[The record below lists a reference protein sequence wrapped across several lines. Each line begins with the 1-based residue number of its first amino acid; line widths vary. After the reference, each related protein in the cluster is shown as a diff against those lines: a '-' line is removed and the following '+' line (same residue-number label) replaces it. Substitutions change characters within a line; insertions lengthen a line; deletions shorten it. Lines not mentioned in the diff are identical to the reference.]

1 MLLSLLYALLNKILI
16 IYAKLEGMST
26 RKRTELIQATVQEV
40 RKFLAAGIL
49 FNEKVAADLGLN
61 GTDLQF
67 LNMLELE
74 GSATPGD
81 LARYSGLTTGGV
93 TVVLDRLEKAGYVR
107 RAPNPKDRRSN
118 IIRPVPA
125 RLLELYLIYKSK
137 GDLVV
142 EALSEFSDRELQVI
156 LRFLQKAHG

>member
-1 MLLSLLYALLNKILI
+1 M
-16 IYAKLEGMST
+16 MST
-26 RKRTELIQATVQEV
+26 RKRSELIEAMVQEV

-49 FNEKVAADLGLN
+49 FNEKVAAELGLN

-67 LNMLELE
+67 LNLLELQ

-81 LARYSGLTTGGV
+81 LARWSGLTTGGV
-93 TVVLDRLEKAGYVR
+93 TVAVDRLEKAGYVKR
-107 RAPNPKDRRSN
+107 QPNPKDRRSN

-137 GDLVV
+137 GELVV
-142 EALSEFSDRELQVI
+142 SVLSKFSDRELEVI
-156 LRFLQKAHG
+156 RRFLKRTNGAEPAS

>member
-1 MLLSLLYALLNKILI
+1 
-16 IYAKLEGMST
+16 MSS
-26 RKRTELIQATVQEV
+26 RKRSELIEAMVQEV

-49 FNEKVAADLGLN
+49 FNEKVAAELGLN

-67 LNMLELE
+67 LNLLELQ

-81 LARYSGLTTGGV
+81 LARWSGLTTGGV
-93 TVVLDRLEKAGYVR
+93 TVAVDRLEKAGYVKR
-107 RAPNPKDRRSN
+107 QPNPKDRRSN

-137 GDLVV
+137 GELVV
-142 EALSEFSDRELQVI
+142 SVLSKFSDRELEVI
-156 LRFLQKAHG
+156 RRFLKRTNGAEPAS

>member
-1 MLLSLLYALLNKILI
+1 
-16 IYAKLEGMST
+16 
-26 RKRTELIQATVQEV
+26 V

-49 FNEKVAADLGLN
+49 FNEKVAAELGLN

-67 LNMLELE
+67 LNLLELQ

-81 LARYSGLTTGGV
+81 LARWSGLTTGGV
-93 TVVLDRLEKAGYVR
+93 TVAVDRLEKAGYVKR
-107 RAPNPKDRRSN
+107 QPNPKDRRSN

-137 GDLVV
+137 GELVV
-142 EALSEFSDRELQVI
+142 SVLSKFSDRELEVI
-156 LRFLQKAHG
+156 RRFLKRTNGAEPAS

>member
-1 MLLSLLYALLNKILI
+1 M
-16 IYAKLEGMST
+16 MSS
-26 RKRTELIQATVQEV
+26 RKRSELIEAMVQEV

-49 FNEKVAADLGLN
+49 FNEKVAAELGLN

-67 LNMLELE
+67 LNLLELQ

-81 LARYSGLTTGGV
+81 LARWSGLTTGGV
-93 TVVLDRLEKAGYVR
+93 TVAVDRLEKAGYVKR
-107 RAPNPKDRRSN
+107 QPNPKDRRSN

-137 GDLVV
+137 GELVV
-142 EALSEFSDRELQVI
+142 SVLSKFSDRELEVI
-156 LRFLQKAHG
+156 RRFLKRTNGAEPAS

>member
-1 MLLSLLYALLNKILI
+1 MA
-16 IYAKLEGMST
+16 T
-26 RKRTELIQATVQEV
+26 RKRTEFLQSIVLEV

-67 LNMLELE
+67 LNLLELE

-81 LARYSGLTTGGV
+81 LARHSGLTTGGV
-93 TVVLDRLEKAGYVR
+93 TVALDRLEKAGYVKR
-107 RAPNPKDRRSN
+107 EPNPKDRRSN
-118 IIRPVPA
+118 IIRPVPK

-137 GDLVV
+137 GDLVMEV
-142 EALSEFSDRELQVI
+142 LAEFSDRELGVI
-156 LRFLQKAHG
+156 LRFLQKAQG